1 MSVSIFHYHDYK
13 DFYNAW
19 VENQPRQGFGEYRRC
34 SQALNVSTTMVSQV
48 FKGDKHLSLELA
60 SDLCD
65 YLNLDD
71 DETDYFLLLVD
82 YGRAGSHK
90 LQKRFLRQIK
100 QRQEKAKKLEN
111 RVKANNE
118 LNDEARMIFYS
129 SWVYQG
135 IRMLADTGLYNDAE
149 SLSLRLN
156 LPRNHVQKVLD
167 FLIAQNLLV
176 EEKSKLKIG
185 PARTH
190 LPSSSPLVSRH
201 LQNWHIQATSK
212 VHQIRDDDFYYSAPM
227 ALSQEVADWIRQELP
242 AFVEKVNAK
251 VIPSKSEVVRCIN
264 IDWFEY

>member
-1 MSVSIFHYHDYK
+1 MSISIYHFKDYK

-19 VENQPRQGFGEYRRC
+19 VENQPRQGFGEYRRLAQ
-34 SQALNVSTTMVSQV
+34 SLNISTTMVSQV

-65 YLNLDD
+65 YLSLDE

-82 YGRAGSHK
+82 YSRAGSHK
-90 LQKRFLRQIK
+90 LKNRFLRQIK
-100 QRQEKAKKLEN
+100 ARQEKSKKLET
-111 RVKANNE
+111 RVKANE

-135 IRMLADTGLYNDAE
+135 VRMLADTGSFNDAE
-149 SLSLRLN
+149 SLSTRLN

-167 FLIAQNLLV
+167 FLIAHNLLV
-176 EEKSKLKIG
+176 EEKNKLKLG
-185 PARTH
+185 PSRTY
-190 LPSSSPLVSRH
+190 LPTSSPLVSRH

-212 VHQIRDDDFYYSAPM
+212 MHQVRDEDFFYSGPM
-227 ALSQEVADWIRQELP
+227 ALSKEVADWVRQELP
-242 AFVEKVNAK
+242 SFVQGITAK
-251 VIPSKSEVVRCIN
+251 VIPSKSEVVRCLN